1 MKRKNILWGFAVLI
15 IAMVVCWA
23 CSSCGDDKKDEPSSQ
38 LVGAWKHEHN
48 PTVAAQLEAMIVAKL
63 QEEGALTQENIQVLQ
78 NVKEI
83 VSTIDFIVQFKEDG
97 EARLYAYG
105 DQGVGVFVIGSWLM
119 TDDVL
124 LLQVNDLVL
133 AVTNLKIDGK
143 TLTCTIGDLPLTFKK
158 I

>member
-1 MKRKNILWGFAVLI
+1 MKRKNILWGFAMLI

-38 LVGAWKHEHN
+38 LVGAWKHEFN

-78 NVKEI
+78 KVKEI
-83 VSTIDFIVQFKEDG
+83 VSTIDFIVQFKDDG

-105 DQGVGVFVIGSWLM
+105 DQGVGVFVTGSWLM
-119 TDDVL
+119 TDDAL
-124 LLQVNDLVL
+124 LLQVRDLVL
-133 AVTNLKIDGK
+133 AVTNLKINGK

-158 I
+158 Q